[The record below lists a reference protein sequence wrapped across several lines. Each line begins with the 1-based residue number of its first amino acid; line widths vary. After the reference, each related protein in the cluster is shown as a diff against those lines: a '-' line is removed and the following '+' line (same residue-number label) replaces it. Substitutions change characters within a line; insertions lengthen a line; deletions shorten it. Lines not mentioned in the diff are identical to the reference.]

1 LKKPAPAKA
10 KRRSPAS
17 SRASSDGS
25 RPARGNAFPVVGIGA
40 SAGGLEAF
48 SRLLAHLPD
57 TTRMAF
63 VFVQHLDPTH
73 TSALEEILS
82 RSTKIPVTEVK
93 DGTTVQSNHVY
104 VIPPNADLTI
114 RDGVLHLS
122 ARTLGRGQHRP
133 IDSFLHS
140 LAEDCGDRSIAV
152 ILSGTASDGTSGCL
166 TVKSVGGITFAQ
178 DEATA
183 KYSSMPRSAVEAGCI
198 DFVLPPK
205 SIAEELAR
213 IEKHPYVSRI
223 PTRHGELLGPEA
235 TPDTN
240 GLFTLLREAK
250 GVDFTHYKQST
261 LQRRIKR
268 RMVLNHE
275 EKLADYVRLVKRT
288 PTELDELYRD
298 ILIHV
303 TGFFRDP
310 GAFEAL
316 RKEVFPALVQN
327 RKPSSWPIRVWIP
340 GCSTG
345 EEAYSMAIAL
355 LEYLGPGRAKT
366 SSAANS
372 RPVQIFATDVSE
384 ESLDRARTGIYS
396 EAAVANLAAARLKRF
411 FSPVDKGY
419 QINQFVRE
427 LCIFAKQNIAK
438 DPPFSNLDLV
448 SCRNLLIYLGPE
460 LQKRVIPMVHYAL
473 NPGGYLMLGGAE
485 SLGVFSDH
493 FTLLDKKYK
502 IYQRKGT
509 SSRLVSYFTG
519 VDYSLRRPAGAKPVK
534 TPPPALGIEKEVEH
548 VLADRFIPASIVLN
562 SDMEIVQFRGKTGPY
577 LEPATGHPTFSLAKM
592 AREGLLIDL
601 RAALHTAKM
610 KNVSVRKEGVSIQ
623 SNGGTREINFEVIPV
638 QGESARDRFY
648 VIVFQDTPAKPA
660 KVPVPYSASAAPGK
674 ESPLAQQNQRLTREI
689 KQLHTQMQGLIEEH
703 ETTLEEFKTAN
714 EEVLSSNEEL
724 QSTNEELETAKEELQ
739 SSNEELTTVNEELN
753 NRNVELTTANNDLLN
768 LLGNVNIPI
777 VIVGRDASIRRFTP
791 AAEKLLNLLP
801 NDVGRRLG
809 QVRPNMEL
817 DNLEQVARQTI
828 ETGNPQEAEVRD
840 TAGAWYLM
848 RARPYRTSEN
858 KIEGAVIS
866 FQDIDALKRLLEQTR
881 AYADTLIESAREAI
895 LILDAKLRVV
905 VANPPFYKSFQVAPS
920 AVVQK
925 SIFEL
930 GNRQWN
936 IPALRDLLESI
947 THRKTR
953 IDDFEVRHNFE
964 HLGECVM
971 LLNAR
976 RLEPRQGE
984 FLIFLSIEDVTEKRR
999 QTESIS
1005 WQAALLDLAHDAVM
1019 VRDFEGQIQFWNHGA
1034 EELYGWKRN
1043 EALGKT
1049 THSLLKTQFP
1059 QPFPEILEELQRNRH
1074 WEGELI
1080 HAGRDGR
1087 RIVVSSRWAY
1097 LEQGEAAPV
1106 ILEINTD
1113 ITARK
1118 ESEENLRELTG
1129 RLMQIQD
1136 EERRRIARELHDSTG
1151 QKLAVAKLH
1160 LDTMARSPE
1169 AKTHASKMKESSQLI
1184 DEAFRDV
1191 RTISHLLHPPLL
1203 DETGLASAARWLADG
1218 FSERAKIQVEFKIS
1232 GNLARMPQPVELA
1245 LFRIIQESL
1254 SNIHRHSGA
1263 KKARILLAQTPQ
1275 SVTLEIHDDGKGLP
1289 KDLLSGSSLRM
1300 NRVGVGILG
1309 MNERLSQLGGSL
1321 EISAE
1326 KSGTTVR
1333 AIIPI
1338 RQAAQTSA

>member
-1 LKKPAPAKA
+1 
-10 KRRSPAS
+10 
-17 SRASSDGS
+17 
-25 RPARGNAFPVVGIGA
+25 
-40 SAGGLEAF
+40 
-48 SRLLAHLPD
+48 
-57 TTRMAF
+57 M
-63 VFVQHLDPTH
+63 
-73 TSALEEILS
+73 
-82 RSTKIPVTEVK
+82 
-93 DGTTVQSNHVY
+93 
-104 VIPPNADLTI
+104 
-114 RDGVLHLS
+114 LHLS
-122 ARTLGRGQHRP
+122 RADSGRGQHRP

-166 TVKSVGGITFAQ
+166 TVKSVGGITLAQ

-205 SIAEELAR
+205 GIAEELAR
-213 IEKHPYVSRI
+213 IEKHPYVSRT
-223 PTRHGELLGPEA
+223 PTRHGQLLGPAA
-235 TPDTN
+235 TPDIS
-240 GLFTLLREAK
+240 GLFSLLRDAK

-268 RMVLNHE
+268 RMVLNRAQ
-275 EKLADYVRLVKRT
+275 KLADYVRLVKRT

-303 TGFFRDP
+303 TGFFRDS

-355 LEYLGPGRAKT
+355 LEYLGPATAKP
-366 SSAANS
+366 SPSATS

-384 ESLDRARTGIYS
+384 ESLDRARAGIYS
-396 EAAVANLAAARLKRF
+396 EAAVGDLAAARLKRF
-411 FSPVDKGY
+411 FTPVDKGY

-460 LQKRVIPMVHYAL
+460 LQKRVIPTVHYAL

-485 SLGVFSDH
+485 SLGVFADH

-502 IYQRKGT
+502 IYRRKGT
-509 SSRLVSYFTG
+509 TSRLVSYFTG
-519 VDYSLRRPAGAKPVK
+519 VDYSLRRPAGAKSAK
-534 TPPPALGIEKEVEH
+534 TPPPTLGIEKEVEH

-601 RAALHTAKM
+601 RAALHTAK
-610 KNVSVRKEGVSIQ
+610 KENVSVRKEGVSIQ

-638 QGESARDRFY
+638 QGESTRDRFY
-648 VIVFQDTPAKPA
+648 VVVFQDVPKPA
-660 KVPVPYSASAAPGK
+660 KVPAPHSASAAPGK
-674 ESPLAQQNQRLTREI
+674 ETPLAQQNQRLTREI
-689 KQLHTQMQGLIEEH
+689 KQLHTQMQALIEEH

-753 NRNVELTTANNDLLN
+753 NRNVELSTANNDLLN
-768 LLGNVNIPI
+768 LLGNVNIPV
-777 VIVGRDASIRRFTP
+777 VIVGSDARIRRFTP

-809 QVRPNMEL
+809 QVRANMEL

-828 ETGNPQEAEVRD
+828 ETASLQEAEVRD
-840 TAGAWYLM
+840 TSGAWYLM
-848 RARPYRTSEN
+848 RARPYKTSEN

-881 AYADTLIESAREAI
+881 AYADTLVESAREAI
-895 LILDAKLRVV
+895 LILDAKLRVL
-905 VANPPFYKSFQVAPS
+905 VANPPFYKSFQVPPS

-925 SIFEL
+925 SIFDL

-936 IPALRDLLESI
+936 IPALRDLLERI
-947 THRKTR
+947 THQKTR
-953 IDDFEVRHNFE
+953 IDDFEVRHKFE
-964 HLGECVM
+964 HLGERVM

-984 FLIFLSIEDVTEKRR
+984 FLIFLSIEDVTEKR
-999 QTESIS
+999 TLAESIS
-1005 WQAALLDLAHDAVM
+1005 RQAALLDLAHDAVM
-1019 VRDFEGQIQFWNHGA
+1019 VRDFEGQIQYWNHGA
-1034 EELYGWKRN
+1034 AELYGWKKD

-1059 QPFPEILEELQRNRH
+1059 QPFPEIFEELRHNQH

-1087 RIVVSSRWAY
+1087 RIVVSSRWVY
-1097 LEQGEAAPV
+1097 LEQGDATPV

-1113 ITARK
+1113 ITAK
-1118 ESEENLRELTG
+1118 KDSEANLRELTG

-1151 QKLAVAKLH
+1151 QKLAVVKLH
-1160 LDTMARSPE
+1160 LDTMAKSLE
-1169 AKTHASKMKESSQLI
+1169 TKTHASKMKESSQLI
-1184 DEAFRDV
+1184 DDAFREV
-1191 RTISHLLHPPLL
+1191 RTISQLLHPPLL
-1203 DETGLASAARWLADG
+1203 DETGLASAARWLVDG
-1218 FSERAKIQVEFKIS
+1218 FSERAKIQVELKIS

-1245 LFRIIQESL
+1245 LFRVIQESL

-1275 SVTLEIHDDGKGLP
+1275 AVTLEIHDDGKGLP
-1289 KDLLSGSSLRM
+1289 KDLLSGSCLRM

-1326 KSGTTVR
+1326 KNGTTVR
-1333 AIIPI
+1333 AVIPI
-1338 RQAAQTSA
+1338 QQAAQTSA